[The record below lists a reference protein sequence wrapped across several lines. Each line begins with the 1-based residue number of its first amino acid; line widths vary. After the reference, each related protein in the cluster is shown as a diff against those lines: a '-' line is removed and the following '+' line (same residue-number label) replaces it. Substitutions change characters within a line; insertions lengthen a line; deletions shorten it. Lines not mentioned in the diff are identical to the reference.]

1 MISKLLKKI
10 WIRCFTGNPY
20 QIKSFTDLYRP
31 KTGEA
36 IDRPESLTGILLHEA
51 GQPVVY
57 NLPLITYNQTV
68 PRQTVGGQ
76 PRFKTN
82 GVFKEPGRYLYSISN
97 GTVWGSIGLV
107 YDGKRR
113 CFIDESA
120 KEWTVDLSNSALTN
134 VVHFPQKIFLEGTTL
149 SCLTNGADGGFYHFL
164 FESIVK
170 IQFAM
175 PIIKYVDHILFNG
188 PATDWKLK
196 WLQRANIDTSKI
208 IWANNTAHY
217 ECEQLLFT
225 GRLVNDQ
232 QINPWSIG
240 ALKAM
245 FNVTPTEQSAPYKIL
260 WISRKGARSRDIL
273 WERQLLE
280 HFPSIETID
289 LSGLSAIET
298 IEKMQS
304 ATHIIAPHGA
314 GLSNIYLCNKD
325 THILE
330 LYPEGMSFKPCY
342 HRLSSVCQLK
352 HHVTWLNFE
361 DESDSK
367 QGLAF
372 LKTLL
377 NDFVCQN

>member
-1 MISKLLKKI
+1 MIKTLLKKI

-31 KTGEA
+31 KMGEA
-36 IDRPESLTGILLHEA
+36 IDRPESLTGILLHEP
-51 GQPVVY
+51 GQPIAY
-57 NLPLITYNQTV
+57 DSPLITYNQTV
-68 PRQTVGGQ
+68 PWQIIGEQ

-82 GVFKEPGRYLYSISN
+82 GVFREPERYLYSISK
-97 GTVWGSIGLV
+97 GTVWCAVGLV
-107 YDGKRR
+107 YDSQRR
-113 CFIDESA
+113 CFIDEPA
-120 KEWTVDLSNSALTN
+120 KEWTVDLSDSALTN
-134 VVHFPQKIFLEGTTL
+134 IVHFPQKIYLEGTTL

-170 IQFAM
+170 IHFALPVM
-175 PIIKYVDHILFNG
+175 KYVDHILLNG

-196 WLQRANIDTSKI
+196 WLQRANINTSKI
-208 IWANNTAHY
+208 IWTDNTPHY

-232 QINPWSIG
+232 QINPWSIA
-240 ALKAM
+240 ALKAL
-245 FNVTPTEQSAPYKIL
+245 FNIAPTDQSTTHKTV
-260 WISRKGARSRDIL
+260 WITRKGASSRDIA
-273 WERQLLE
+273 WEYKLPE
-280 HFPSIETID
+280 HFPSIEIID

-314 GLSNIYLCNKD
+314 GLSNIYLCKKG

-330 LYPEGMSFKPCY
+330 LYPGGMSFKPCF

-352 HHVTWLNFE
+352 HHVAWLNFE
-361 DESDSK
+361 DENDDK